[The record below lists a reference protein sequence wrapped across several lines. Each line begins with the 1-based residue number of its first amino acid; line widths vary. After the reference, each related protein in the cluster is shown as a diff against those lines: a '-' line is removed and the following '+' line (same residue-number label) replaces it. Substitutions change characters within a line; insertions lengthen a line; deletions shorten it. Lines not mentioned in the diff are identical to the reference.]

1 MAAMWGRRGEG
12 RREGGAGDRR
22 DSAPSQRCFFALH
35 ATATSKA
42 KKQPRKQK
50 QQARQEPGRLRG
62 EQAALRLCERAR
74 KGIEGERGGE
84 QQQQHKK

>member
-12 RREGGAGDRR
+12 QREGGGGDRR

-50 QQARQEPGRLRG
+50 QQAKQEPGRLRG
-62 EQAALRLCERAR
+62 AIVRASE
-74 KGIEGERGGE
+74 KGDREGVRRNNNNST
-84 QQQQHKK
+84 KNK